1 MTCTRTAKCSP
12 CYHRCFICPSR
23 DRPLCVFVS
32 KHPRMITDACRRSL
46 LPSLRTKTGS
56 VRSSGRYSSLLSVM
70 RASHHPAAFCA
81 PTKNYLFPSSLF
93 WVYSVCTD
101 NLVYHKTTHMSILF
115 GLFVKVSDILLTIRS
130 KCGISMVYTF
140 SKGVLTCPS
149 HPRKT
154 FSPS

>member
-1 MTCTRTAKCSP
+1 MVLSDTKQRRQSQSWEKKKIPAPVILTSTRTAEIPP
-12 CYHRCFICPSR
+12 CYHHCFICPSR

-46 LPSLRTKTGS
+46 LPSLWTKTGS

-81 PTKNYLFPSSLF
+81 PTKNYLFPSSPL

-101 NLVYHKTTHMSILF
+101 NLVYHKKPYMSRLFSFFRDFSDTT
-115 GLFVKVSDILLTIRS
+115 
-130 KCGISMVYTF
+130 
-140 SKGVLTCPS
+140 
-149 HPRKT
+149 
-154 FSPS
+154 